1 MKKTLLATL
10 VVLGSIAGYAQCGKN
25 IIWTSSKTEYLD
37 SNGQVEDVKS
47 LATIIQTTPGHITV
61 TVNEGGGDIIQGEIK
76 NLSCDWKEAYRN
88 GRTHFESLMTKSNGE
103 ARQVRFTI
111 EAMDGKI
118 VIIVEVERMEGKKMR
133 LLVDNY
139 KEEA

>member
-1 MKKTLLATL
+1 
-10 VVLGSIAGYAQCGKN
+10 
-25 IIWTSSKTEYLD
+25 
-37 SNGQVEDVKS
+37 
-47 LATIIQTTPGHITV
+47 
-61 TVNEGGGDIIQGEIK
+61 
-76 NLSCDWKEAYRN
+76 
-88 GRTHFESLMTKSNGE
+88 MTKSNGE

-111 EAMDGKI
+111 EATDGKI